1 MIRFSVL
8 EKITF
13 CLVWLPNRVKTWL
26 WELRAEGQSTAA
38 VSLPCHAAPQRG
50 GNVVRNAGKKVS
62 ARIREGV
69 SLTFHLG
76 SAQIH
81 RYSCRPVIYSF
92 SWVRGLCCWSCLPLL
107 PSKSKLGGVCG
118 VGRWIHLQMLILAVR
133 EGKGLALHK
142 KREVALHAV
151 RLIRGAGT
159 V

>member
-26 WELRAEGQSTAA
+26 WELRAEGQSIAA

-81 RYSCRPVIYSF
+81 RYSCRPVIYFF

-107 PSKSKLGGVCG
+107 PSKSKLGGGVWCG
-118 VGRWIHLQMLILAVR
+118 KMDSFANVNTGCQ
-133 EGKGLALHK
+133 
-142 KREVALHAV
+142 
-151 RLIRGAGT
+151 RGQGISFT
-159 V
+159 